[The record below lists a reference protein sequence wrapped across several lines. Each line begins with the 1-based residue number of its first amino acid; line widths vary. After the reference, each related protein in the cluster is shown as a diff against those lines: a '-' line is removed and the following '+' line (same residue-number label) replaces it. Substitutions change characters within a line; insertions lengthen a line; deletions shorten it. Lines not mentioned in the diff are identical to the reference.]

1 MNKQNPLKVGIYLSI
16 NTQEELNSL
25 FRVTGANVADS
36 IVVDKEYVAYLD
48 DEGAIE
54 GAVHVEPM
62 DKFQSE
68 NEYKQIR
75 FTKFSRWL
83 KKINGQKS
91 KLSS

>member
-1 MNKQNPLKVGIYLSI
+1 MNQENNPLKVGVYLSI

-25 FRVTGANVADS
+25 FEVTGANVADS

-62 DKFQSE
+62 DQFQNE

-75 FTKFSRWL
+75 FTQFSKWL
-83 KKINGQKS
+83 KRINRSLK
-91 KLSS
+91 